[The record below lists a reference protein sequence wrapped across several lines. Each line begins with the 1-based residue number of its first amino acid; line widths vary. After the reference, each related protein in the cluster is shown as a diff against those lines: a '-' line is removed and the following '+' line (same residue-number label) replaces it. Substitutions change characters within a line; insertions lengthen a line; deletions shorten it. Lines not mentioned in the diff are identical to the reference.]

1 MNTQNNYCDI
11 SEHCKLLCE
20 ANKNYN
26 EALQY
31 IGKTELEKEQ
41 LRYQISLLRFDN
53 MFYNSVVIK
62 PKRVKNDEAI
72 MYEISENEYERYKKM
87 QYAISEIEKID
98 VYKPNGINYNLY
110 ANSLERALKTIKQI
124 INNLNSEN
132 IEIEESTSD
141 DFGLYGYGAKFGD

>member
-1 MNTQNNYCDI
+1 MQQNKYCDI
-11 SEHCKLLCE
+11 SDHCKLLCE
-20 ANKNYN
+20 ARDKYN
-26 EALQY
+26 EALQC
-31 IGKTELEKEQ
+31 IGKMELEK
-41 LRYQISLLRFDN
+41 
-53 MFYNSVVIK
+53 
-62 PKRVKNDEAI
+62 RVLDDEAI
-72 MYEISENEYERYKKM
+72 VYEISESEYKRYKKM
-87 QYAISEIEKID
+87 RQAISEIEEID